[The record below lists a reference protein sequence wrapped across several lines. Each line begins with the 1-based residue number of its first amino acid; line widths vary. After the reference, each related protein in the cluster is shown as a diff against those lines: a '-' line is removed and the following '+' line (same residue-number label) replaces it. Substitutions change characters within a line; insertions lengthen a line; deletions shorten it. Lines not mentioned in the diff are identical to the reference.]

1 MLSWPR
7 MSREIRKAA
16 VLGAGTMG
24 SRIAAHLANAGV
36 ETLLLDLPAPGD
48 TPAERNAITAKAL
61 KGLAKSK
68 PPAFFT
74 EASAKK
80 LSIGNFQDD
89 MGRLADV
96 DWIIE
101 AVIEKFDVK
110 RGLLDQVAQVR
121 RPGSLVSSN
130 TSGLPIAKLAE
141 GYPDD
146 FRRHWAGTHFFNP
159 PRHMRLLELI
169 PTPDTD
175 PAVTADFEDFCDR
188 RLGKVVVHAHDRP
201 NFIANRI
208 FLFAVMQTLKTM
220 LDQGL
225 TVEEVDALT
234 GPLIGRPRMATFRL
248 ADFTGVDVCLY
259 VAGNLYDLVPEDERR
274 EVYAPPEFLKQ
285 MVARGMVGDKA
296 GQGFYKKD
304 SKAPGGRL
312 VLELSSLEYR
322 EPQQPAF
329 ESVARAMRI
338 PDIGERL
345 RTLFASDDR
354 AGRFLWTTLSELF
367 LYAANR
373 IPEVCDD
380 IVSLDTVMKGGFNWE
395 RGIFEMWTAAGVEPT
410 VERMRSEGKPIP
422 PLVERVLASP
432 TKSFYAVDQGKPT
445 YFDLQA
451 GEQRPIPE
459 KPGVLELARLRMA
472 GAPVKSNPGASLW
485 DIGDGVALL
494 EFHSKANSLDS
505 DVFEML
511 ATAIDEVESRF
522 DALVVGNQGE
532 NFSVG
537 ANLQMIL
544 GLIASGDWNEL
555 EAAVARVQGLIVS
568 LASCRKPVVSAV
580 HGQALGGG
588 CEILLRSSHVQ
599 AAAESY
605 IGLVEVGVGL
615 IPAAGG
621 CTEAMR
627 RATAGLDESDDVTK
641 ETIGVFERIGMA
653 QVASSAAEAKE
664 FGYLRPTD
672 DVTMNRDRLL
682 AEAKKAAMALALAGY
697 EPEEPKPIL
706 VGGRGVRAAL
716 ELRLWMMRQA
726 MWASDYDVL
735 VGKKLANVLAGGDLT
750 QTSFVSEE
758 YMLGLEREAF
768 LALCGEQK
776 TRERIEHLLKTGKP
790 LRN

>member
-1 MLSWPR
+1 M
-7 MSREIRKAA
+7 RKAA

-36 ETLLLDLPAPGD
+36 ETLLLDLPSPGEG
-48 TPAERNAITAKAL
+48 PAARNAVAAKAL
-61 KGLAKSK
+61 KGLFKSR

-74 EASAKK
+74 ETSARR
-80 LSIGNFQDD
+80 LSIGNFEDD
-89 MGRLADV
+89 MGRLANV

-101 AVIEKFDVK
+101 AVVERFDIK
-110 RGLLDQVAQVR
+110 RQLLDKVSEVR

-146 FRRHWAGTHFFNP
+146 FRCNWSGTHFFNP

-169 PTPDTD
+169 PTPETD
-175 PAVTADFEDFCDR
+175 PAVTAFLEDFCDK
-188 RLGKVVVHAHDRP
+188 RLGKVVVQAHDRP

-208 FLFAVMQTLKTM
+208 FLFAVMQTIQTM
-220 LDQGL
+220 LEQGL
-225 TVEEVDALT
+225 SVEEVDALT
-234 GPLIGRPRMATFRL
+234 GQLIGRPRMATFRL
-248 ADFTGVDVCLY
+248 ADFTGVDICLY
-259 VAGNLYDLVPEDERR
+259 VASNLYELVPDDERR
-274 EVYAPPEFLKQ
+274 AVYAPPEFLKK
-285 MVARGMVGDKA
+285 MVAKGLIGDKA

-304 SKAPGGRL
+304 AKAPGGRL
-312 VLELSSLEYR
+312 TLDLDTLEYR
-322 EPQQPAF
+322 EAQKPEFPALA
-329 ESVARAMRI
+329 EAMRT
-338 PDIGERL
+338 PDLGRRL
-345 RTLFASDDR
+345 QALFASDDR
-354 AGRFLWTTLSELF
+354 AAKFLWTTLSELF

-380 IVSLDTVMKGGFNWE
+380 IVAMDTVMKGGFNWE
-395 RGIFEMWTAAGVEPT
+395 MGIFEMWNAAGVEST
-410 VERMRSEGKPIP
+410 VERMRGEGKQMP

-432 TKSFYAVDQGKPT
+432 SKSFYSVDQGTPT
-445 YFDLQA
+445 YFDLA
-451 GEQRPIPE
+451 SGEQRPVPQ
-459 KPGVLELARLRMA
+459 KAGVLELSRLRLQK
-472 GAPVKSNPGASLW
+472 APVRSNPGASLW
-485 DIGDGVALL
+485 DLGDGVALL
-494 EFHSKANSLDS
+494 EFHSKANTLDG

-511 ATAIDEVESRF
+511 AASLDEVESRF
-522 DALVVGNQGE
+522 DALVIGNQGA

-544 GLIASGDWNEL
+544 GLIAGGDWNEL

-568 LASCRKPVVSAV
+568 LEACRKPVVAAV

-621 CTEAMR
+621 CTEMMR

-641 ETIGVFERIGMA
+641 QTLHLFERIGMA
-653 QVASSAAEAKE
+653 KVASSAEEAQQW
-664 FGYLRPTD
+664 GYLSPGD
-672 DVTMNRDRLL
+672 DITMNRDRLL
-682 AEAKKAAMALALAGY
+682 AEAKKAALALALAGY
-697 EPEEPKPIL
+697 EPKEPQPIL

-726 MWASDYDVL
+726 MWASDYDVT
-735 VGKKLANVLAGGDLT
+735 VGKRLANVLAGGDLT
-750 QTSFVSEE
+750 QPSFVSRE

-768 LALCGEQK
+768 LGLCGEQK

>member
-1 MLSWPR
+1 

-48 TPAERNAITAKAL
+48 TPAARNAVVANAL

-74 EASAKK
+74 ESSARK

-89 MGRLADV
+89 MGRVADA

-101 AVIEKFDVK
+101 AVVEKFDVK
-110 RGLLDQVAQVR
+110 RGLLDKVNEVR
-121 RPGSLVSSN
+121 RPGSLITSN

-141 GYPDD
+141 GYPED
-146 FRRHWAGTHFFNP
+146 FRRNWAGTHFFNP

-169 PTPDTD
+169 PTNETD
-175 PAVTADFEDFCDR
+175 PAVTALLEDFCDR
-188 RLGKVVVHAHDRP
+188 RLGKVVVRAHDRP

-234 GPLIGRPRMATFRL
+234 GPLIGRSRMATFRL
-248 ADFTGVDVCLY
+248 ADFTGVDVCVY
-259 VAGNLYDLVPEDERR
+259 VASNLYELVPADERR

-285 MVARGMVGDKA
+285 MVAKGLVGDKA
-296 GQGFYKKD
+296 GKGFYKKD
-304 SKAPGGRL
+304 AKAPGGRL
-312 VLELSSLEYR
+312 VLDLESLEYR
-322 EPQQPAF
+322 EARKPEF
-329 ESVARAMRI
+329 ESVAQAMRI
-338 PDIGERL
+338 PDLGQRL
-345 RTLFASDDR
+345 QALFASDDR

-395 RGIFEMWTAAGVEPT
+395 LGIFEMWNAVGLQQTT
-410 VERMRSEGKPIP
+410 ERMRREGKQMP

-432 TKSFYAVDQGKPT
+432 GKAFYGQDQGKPT

-451 GEQRPIPE
+451 GEQRHVPE
-459 KPGVLELARLRMA
+459 SPGVLELARLRMA
-472 GAPVKSNPGASLW
+472 GAPVKSNAGASLW

-494 EFHSKANSLDS
+494 EFHSKANSLDA

-511 ATAIDEVESRF
+511 AASLDEAESRF
-522 DALVVGNQGE
+522 DALVIGNQGD

-544 GLIASGDWNEL
+544 GLIAAGDWKEL
-555 EAAVARVQGLIVS
+555 EAAVVRVQGLIVS
-568 LASCRKPVVSAV
+568 LGACSKPVVSAV

-588 CEILLRSSHVQ
+588 CEILLRSSRVQ

-621 CTEAMR
+621 CTETMR
-627 RATAGLDESDDVTK
+627 RATAHKDEGADVTK
-641 ETIGVFERIGMA
+641 ETLAVFERIGMA
-653 QVASSAAEAKE
+653 KVASSAEEARE
-664 FGYLRPTD
+664 WGYLRESD
-672 DVTMNRDRLL
+672 GITMNRDRLL
-682 AEAKKAAMALALAGY
+682 AEAKKAALALALGGY
-697 EPEEPKPIL
+697 RPEEPKPIL

-726 MWASDYDVL
+726 MWASDYDVA
-735 VGKKLANVLAGGDLT
+735 VGKRLANVLAGGDLT
-750 QTSFVSEE
+750 QASLVSED

-768 LALCGEQK
+768 LGLCGEQK
-776 TRERIEHLLKTGKP
+776 TRERIEHLLKTGQP

>member
-1 MLSWPR
+1 
-7 MSREIRKAA
+7 MSREIRRAA

-36 ETLLLDLPAPGD
+36 ETLLLDLPTPGD
-48 TPAERNAITAKAL
+48 SPAARNAVAAKAL
-61 KGLAKSK
+61 KSLAKSK

-74 EASAKK
+74 QAAARK
-80 LSIGNFQDD
+80 LSIGNFEDD
-89 MGRLADV
+89 MGRLSAV
-96 DWIIE
+96 DWIVE
-101 AVIEKFDVK
+101 AIVEKFDIK
-110 RGLLDQVAQVR
+110 RSLLDKVNAAR

-146 FRRHWAGTHFFNP
+146 FRRHWCGTHFFNP

-169 PTPDTD
+169 PTPETD
-175 PAVTADFEDFCDR
+175 PAVTAFLEDFCDR

-248 ADFTGVDVCLY
+248 ADFTGVDICLY
-259 VAGNLYDLVPEDERR
+259 VASNLYELVPEDERR

-285 MVARGMVGDKA
+285 MVAKGLVGDKA
-296 GQGFYKKD
+296 GAGFYKKD
-304 SKAPGGRL
+304 RKAPGGRL
-312 VLELSSLEYR
+312 VLDLDSLDYR
-322 EPQQPAF
+322 EARKPEL
-329 ESVARAMRI
+329 ESVAQAMRI
-338 PDIGERL
+338 PDLGERVK
-345 RTLFASDDR
+345 TMIASDDR
-354 AGRFLWTTLSELF
+354 AGQFLWATLSELF

-380 IVSLDTVMKGGFNWE
+380 IVSMDTVMKGGFNWE
-395 RGIFEMWTAAGVEPT
+395 RGIFEIWNAVGVEQT
-410 VERMRSEGKPIP
+410 VERIRSEGKPIP
-422 PLVERVLASP
+422 ELVERVLASP
-432 TKSFYAVDQGKPT
+432 SKSFYAQDDNRPT

-451 GEQRPIPE
+451 GGQRPVPE
-459 KPGVLELARLRMA
+459 KEGVLELSRLRMA
-472 GAPVKSNPGASLW
+472 SAPVKSNKGASLW
-485 DIGDGVALL
+485 DLGDGVALL

-511 ATAIDEVESRF
+511 AASIDEVEEHY
-522 DALVVGNQGE
+522 DALVIGNQGDS
-532 NFSVG
+532 FSVG
-537 ANLQMIL
+537 ANLPMII
-544 GLIASGDWNEL
+544 GLIAQGDWKEL
-555 EAAVARVQGLIVS
+555 EAAVARVQTLIVS
-568 LASCRKPVVSAV
+568 LGGCTKPVVSAV
-580 HGQALGGG
+580 HGKALGGG
-588 CEILLRSSHVQ
+588 CEIALRSSHVQ

-621 CTEAMR
+621 CTEMMR
-627 RATAGLDESDDVTK
+627 RATAGMDEGDDVTK
-641 ETIGVFERIGMA
+641 ETLAVFEKIGLA
-653 QVASSAAEAKE
+653 SVASSAAEAKE
-664 FGYLRPTD
+664 WKYLRASD
-672 DVTMNRDRLL
+672 DITMNRDRLL
-682 AEAKKAAMALALAGY
+682 AEAKKAAQALALAGY
-697 EPEEPKPIL
+697 RVAEPKPIL

-716 ELRLWMMRQA
+716 ELRLWTMQQA
-726 MWASDYDVL
+726 MWASEYDVT
-735 VGKKLANVLAGGDLT
+735 VGKRLANVLAGGDLT
-750 QTSFVSEE
+750 QVSFVSEE

-768 LALCGEQK
+768 LSLCGETK

>member
-1 MLSWPR
+1 M
-7 MSREIRKAA
+7 RKAA

-36 ETLLLDLPAPGD
+36 ETLLLDLPSPGEG
-48 TPAERNAITAKAL
+48 PAARNAVAAKAL
-61 KGLAKSK
+61 KGLFKSR

-74 EASAKK
+74 ETSARR
-80 LSIGNFQDD
+80 LSIGNFEDD
-89 MGRLADV
+89 MGRLANV

-101 AVIEKFDVK
+101 AVVERFDIK
-110 RGLLDQVAQVR
+110 RQLLDKVSEVR

-146 FRRHWAGTHFFNP
+146 FRRNWSGTHFFNP

-169 PTPDTD
+169 PTPETD
-175 PAVTADFEDFCDR
+175 PAVTAFLEDFCDK
-188 RLGKVVVHAHDRP
+188 RLGKVVVQAHDRP

-208 FLFAVMQTLKTM
+208 FLFAVMQTIQTM
-220 LDQGL
+220 LEQGL
-225 TVEEVDALT
+225 SVEEVDALT
-234 GPLIGRPRMATFRL
+234 GQLIGRPRMATFRL
-248 ADFTGVDVCLY
+248 ADFTGVDICLY
-259 VAGNLYDLVPEDERR
+259 VASNLYELVPDDERR
-274 EVYAPPEFLKQ
+274 AVYAPPEFLKK
-285 MVARGMVGDKA
+285 MVAKGLIGDKA

-304 SKAPGGRL
+304 AKAPGGRL
-312 VLELSSLEYR
+312 TLDLDTLEYR
-322 EPQQPAF
+322 EAQKPEFPALA
-329 ESVARAMRI
+329 EAMRT
-338 PDIGERL
+338 PDLGRRL
-345 RTLFASDDR
+345 QALFASDDR
-354 AGRFLWTTLSELF
+354 AAKFLWTTLSELF

-380 IVSLDTVMKGGFNWE
+380 IVAMDTVMKGGFNWE
-395 RGIFEMWTAAGVEPT
+395 MGIFEMWNAAGVEST
-410 VERMRSEGKPIP
+410 VERMRGEGKQMP

-432 TKSFYAVDQGKPT
+432 SKSFYSVDQGTPT
-445 YFDLQA
+445 YFDLA
-451 GEQRPIPE
+451 SGEQRPVPQ
-459 KPGVLELARLRMA
+459 KAGVLELSRLRLQK
-472 GAPVKSNPGASLW
+472 APVRSNPGASLW
-485 DIGDGVALL
+485 DLGDGVALL
-494 EFHSKANSLDS
+494 EFHSKANTLDG

-511 ATAIDEVESRF
+511 AASLDEVESRF
-522 DALVVGNQGE
+522 DALVIGNQGA

-544 GLIASGDWNEL
+544 GLIAGGDWNEL

-568 LASCRKPVVSAV
+568 LEACRKPVVAAV

-621 CTEAMR
+621 CTEMMR

-641 ETIGVFERIGMA
+641 QTLHLFERIGMA
-653 QVASSAAEAKE
+653 KVASSAEEAQQW
-664 FGYLRPTD
+664 GYLSPGD
-672 DVTMNRDRLL
+672 DITMNRDRLL
-682 AEAKKAAMALALAGY
+682 AEAKKAALALALAGY
-697 EPEEPKPIL
+697 EPKEPQPIL

-726 MWASDYDVL
+726 MWASDYDVT
-735 VGKKLANVLAGGDLT
+735 VGKRLANVLAGGDLT
-750 QTSFVSEE
+750 QPSFVSQE

-768 LALCGEQK
+768 LGLCGEQK

>member
-1 MLSWPR
+1 
-7 MSREIRKAA
+7 MSREIHKAA

-48 TPAERNAITAKAL
+48 TPAERNAISAKAL

-74 EASAKK
+74 EAAARK

-89 MGRLADV
+89 IGRLSEA

-101 AVIEKFDVK
+101 AVVEKFDIK
-110 RGLLDQVAQVR
+110 RSLLDKVNEVR
-121 RPGSLVSSN
+121 RPGSIVSSN

-146 FRRHWAGTHFFNP
+146 FRRNWSGTHFFNP

-169 PTPDTD
+169 PTPETD
-175 PAVTADFEDFCDR
+175 PVVTAFLEDFCDR

-208 FLFAVMQTLKTM
+208 FLFAVMQTLRTM

-225 TVEEVDALT
+225 SVEEVDALT

-248 ADFTGVDVCLY
+248 ADFTGVDICLY
-259 VAGNLYDLVPEDERR
+259 VANNLYELVPEDERR
-274 EVYAPPEFLKQ
+274 DVYAPPEFLKL
-285 MVARGMVGDKA
+285 MVAKGLVGDKA
-296 GQGFYKKD
+296 GAGFYKKD
-304 SKAPGGRL
+304 PKAPGGRL
-312 VLELSSLEYR
+312 ALDLHSLDYR
-322 EPQQPAF
+322 EARKPEL
-329 ESVARAMRI
+329 ESVGQAMRI
-338 PDIGERL
+338 PDLGARIRAM
-345 RTLFASDDR
+345 FASDDR
-354 AGRFLWTTLSELF
+354 AGRFLWTTLSDLF

-380 IVSLDTVMKGGFNWE
+380 IVAMDAVMKGGFNWE
-395 RGIFEMWTAAGVEPT
+395 RGIFEIWTAVGVEQT
-410 VERMRSEGKPIP
+410 VERMRGEGKPIP
-422 PLVERVLASP
+422 ALVERVLASP
-432 TKSFYAVDQGKPT
+432 SKSFYGEHEGKPT
-445 YFDLQA
+445 YFDLQT
-451 GEQRPIPE
+451 GGQRPVPE
-459 KPGVLELARLRMA
+459 KEGVLDLARLRMA
-472 GAPVKSNPGASLW
+472 GAPVKANPGSSLW
-485 DIGDGVALL
+485 DLGDGVALL
-494 EFHSKANSLDS
+494 EFHSKANSLDA

-511 ATAIDEVESRF
+511 AASLDEVESSF
-522 DALVVGNQGE
+522 DALVIGNQGD

-544 GLIASGDWNEL
+544 GLILRGDWKEL

-568 LASCRKPVVSAV
+568 LGACAKPVVAAV

-588 CEILLRSSHVQ
+588 CEIALRSAHVQ

-621 CTEAMR
+621 CTEMMR
-627 RATAGLDESDDVTK
+627 RATAALDEGDDVTK
-641 ETIGVFERIGMA
+641 QTLEVFERIGMA
-653 QVASSAAEAKE
+653 KVASSAAEAKE
-664 FGYLRPTD
+664 WNYLRPTD
-672 DVTMNRDRLL
+672 DITMNRDRLL
-682 AEAKKAAMALALAGY
+682 AEAKKAAQALALAGY
-697 EPEEPKPIL
+697 EVQEPKPIL

-716 ELRLWMMRQA
+716 DLRLWTMRQA
-726 MWASDYDVL
+726 LWASDYDVL
-735 VGKKLANVLAGGDLT
+735 VGKRLANVVAGGDLT
-750 QTSFVSEE
+750 QVSFVSEE

-768 LALCGEQK
+768 LGLCGEAK